1 MTCALPLDAL
11 ARFIVGGLDGLILQF
26 VSDQDIARAHRDLES
41 LIAAVIALADGSAPV
56 ERWRG
61 RHHRR
66 PPMHDE
72 LARPAQPMIA
82 TTADTPSATRA
93 AGASTRDYGYY
104 RRAFAGHAMPFAWLD
119 LDLLDENIRAILGRA
134 GSKNVR
140 IASKSVRS
148 VAALRRILA
157 ASPVFRGLMCFT
169 AREAAWLAGQG
180 FDDLLMGYPAWHHDD
195 LAAVARATADGA
207 HITLM
212 VDSVAH
218 VEQAELVAR
227 EHNVRLPLCLEV
239 DMTLAV
245 PGRTSAS
252 GARRCK
258 PLTLR
263 VPCWSASRGQGMSTS
278 TASWATRRR
287 WRASATTTPASLQE
301 HTGAP
306 TEGPF
311 GAAGRRAPGGGSRA
325 GGVALRAAAL
335 RQRRRHRQHG
345 NHSAG
350 VRRHR
355 DYRRVRIL
363 QPRRSSTIIAIS
375 RFQPAAGYA
384 IEIVRIPAPDVFTC
398 LGGGYSASGGAGKD
412 RLPSVYLP
420 AGARLDPLEG
430 AGEVQTPIHYRGP
443 EQLAL
448 GDPILMRH
456 AKAGELCER
465 FTHLACIQNGAI
477 VDDVTTYRG
486 DGQCFL

>member
-1 MTCALPLDAL
+1 
-11 ARFIVGGLDGLILQF
+11 
-26 VSDQDIARAHRDLES
+26 
-41 LIAAVIALADGSAPV
+41 
-56 ERWRG
+56 
-61 RHHRR
+61 
-66 PPMHDE
+66 MHDE

-93 AGASTRDYGYY
+93 AGASTRDYSYY

-169 AREAAWLAGQG
+169 AREAAWLVGQG

-218 VEQAELVAR
+218 VEQAESVAR

-245 PGRTSAS
+245 PGLHFGVWRSPLQTADLARPVLECIARS
-252 GARRCK
+252 GHVYLDGIMGYEAQVAGVGDNYSGQLAKNTLVRRLKGRSVRLDAERRAAVVALAESLCG
-258 PLTLR
+258 PLRFVNGGGTG
-263 VPCWSASRGQGMSTS
+263 SM
-278 TASWATRRR
+278 
-287 WRASATTTPASLQE
+287 ATTRQESAVTEITVGSGFYSPAL
-301 HTGAP
+301 
-306 TEGPF
+306 F
-311 GAAGRRAPGGGSRA
+311 D
-325 GGVALRAAAL
+325 
-335 RQRRRHRQHG
+335 
-345 NHSAG
+345 NY
-350 VRRHR
+350 R
-355 DYRRVRIL
+355 DF
-363 QPRRSSTIIAIS
+363 